1 MSQPPAYHSEVSDL
15 DLTRRL
21 AAGDSAALGLLYDRY
36 GPACYALSRQITA
49 DDGFAEAVVQDVFLT
64 LWRDPRLFDPRHG
77 GLSGWL
83 LSATHHSSVELL
95 RREDALRQRRPDAA
109 SPTAAMQELPEAE
122 RSAIALA
129 YFGGY
134 TQREV
139 AALTGTT
146 VETVKA
152 RMLAGLRRL
161 QKKSGS

>member
-1 MSQPPAYHSEVSDL
+1 MTQPPAYHSEVSDL
-15 DLTRRL
+15 DLTKRL
-21 AAGDSAALGLLYDRY
+21 AAGDSDALGVLYDRY

-64 LWRDPRLFDPRHG
+64 LWRNPRLFDPRHG

-95 RREDALRQRRPDAA
+95 RREDALRQRRSDT
-109 SPTAAMQELPEAE
+109 SPEAAMHDLPETE
-122 RSAIALA
+122 RTAIALA

-146 VETVKA
+146 LDAVKH

-161 QKKSGS
+161 QKPSGA

>member
-15 DLTRRL
+15 DLTKRL
-21 AAGDSAALGLLYDRY
+21 AAGDSGALGLLYDRY

-95 RREDALRQRRPDAA
+95 RREDALRQRRPDS
-109 SPTAAMQELPEAE
+109 SPDAAMHELPEAE
-122 RSAIALA
+122 RTPIALA

-146 VETVKA
+146 LETVKA

-161 QKKSGS
+161 QKPGGA